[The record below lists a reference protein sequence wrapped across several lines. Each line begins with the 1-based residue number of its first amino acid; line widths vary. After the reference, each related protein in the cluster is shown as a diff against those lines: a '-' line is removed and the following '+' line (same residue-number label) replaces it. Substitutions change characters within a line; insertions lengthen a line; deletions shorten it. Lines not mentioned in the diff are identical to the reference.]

1 MPQQAEAPPLSIK
14 PKSSHQPIRSP
25 DLIYALDDRPPIVRL
40 LMLAFQHVAV
50 IAPYLVFVTL
60 VLQQAHASVHV
71 ATSAVSLAM
80 LAIALMTILQAQ
92 RLGWVGSGFLAPP
105 VVSAIYFAPAI
116 HAAAQG
122 GLAAV
127 CGMIMLAGVFE
138 ALFAWILPHT
148 RKIFTPVVS
157 GLIVMAVAAELGLIG
172 IHAFLGLSSAGESY
186 SVIHPGI
193 NRPAVATAFL
203 TLAIMLS
210 FGVWGR
216 GLARLLCGL
225 VGLVAGLLIAIPMGL
240 FANHDLAAIAA
251 APMFSIPDPTILSL
265 RFVPDLIIP
274 FLIAALAS
282 GLRTIG
288 VITTAERINDAAWS
302 RPDLAN
308 VRAGVMADGIGC
320 AIGGLLAAPG
330 LSTSPSLVGLEKVT
344 GATSRTIA
352 YGIAGWFVA
361 LACFPKIGALLLALP
376 LPVIGAALV
385 FNASSMFV
393 GGVQI
398 VTSRPVT
405 MRTTFI
411 IGVSFLF
418 ALSEKVYPQFFQALP
433 PWTHQFTSSIL
444 TIGVIAGVTLNAL
457 FLIGSRRVQSVLI
470 QSAGA
475 EAAVQ
480 LDQLLKSKA
489 KEWQLKPVDLERAE
503 HSINELL
510 RLIETGGHATGPL
523 RAKLSY
529 DDLDLVVTVNYDG
542 TLPYVASEQKLPA
555 GMVEEQIFVVGL
567 SGFLSAVVP
576 DRFDSACANGHCEI
590 ALYFET

>member
-1 MPQQAEAPPLSIK
+1 
-14 PKSSHQPIRSP
+14 
-25 DLIYALDDRPPIVRL
+25 
-40 LMLAFQHVAV
+40 
-50 IAPYLVFVTL
+50 
-60 VLQQAHASVHV
+60 
-71 ATSAVSLAM
+71 
-80 LAIALMTILQAQ
+80 
-92 RLGWVGSGFLAPP
+92 
-105 VVSAIYFAPAI
+105 
-116 HAAAQG
+116 
-122 GLAAV
+122 
-127 CGMIMLAGVFE
+127 
-138 ALFAWILPHT
+138 
-148 RKIFTPVVS
+148 
-157 GLIVMAVAAELGLIG
+157 
-172 IHAFLGLSSAGESY
+172 
-186 SVIHPGI
+186 
-193 NRPAVATAFL
+193 
-203 TLAIMLS
+203 
-210 FGVWGR
+210 
-216 GLARLLCGL
+216 
-225 VGLVAGLLIAIPMGL
+225 
-240 FANHDLAAIAA
+240 
-251 APMFSIPDPTILSL
+251 
-265 RFVPDLIIP
+265 
-274 FLIAALAS
+274 
-282 GLRTIG
+282 
-288 VITTAERINDAAWS
+288 
-302 RPDLAN
+302 
-308 VRAGVMADGIGC
+308 
-320 AIGGLLAAPG
+320 
-330 LSTSPSLVGLEKVT
+330 
-344 GATSRTIA
+344 
-352 YGIAGWFVA
+352 
-361 LACFPKIGALLLALP
+361 
-376 LPVIGAALV
+376 
-385 FNASSMFV
+385 V